1 MTPINRIEAISR
13 IIPSQQ
19 IERTEPVTLKSM
31 KQDLLALQYR
41 ACKYNSWEC
50 YQRIRELQEN
60 IRCHQEILEKYPYD
74 GKSTFAE
81 LLAQEI
87 KKNNCSS
94 EYF

>member
-1 MTPINRIEAISR
+1 MEEKVMTPINRIEPISR
-13 IIPSQQ
+13 ISPSLQ
-19 IERTEPVTLKSM
+19 IERAKPVTLKSM

-50 YQRIRELQEN
+50 YQQILELQEN

-81 LLAQEI
+81 LLAKEI
-87 KKNNCSS
+87 EKQQS
-94 EYF
+94 

>member
-1 MTPINRIEAISR
+1 MTPINRIEPISR
-13 IIPSQQ
+13 IIPRQPIKE
-19 IERTEPVTLKSM
+19 IEPITIKSM

-50 YQRIRELQEN
+50 YQQILEIKEN
-60 IRCHQEILEKYPYD
+60 IRCHQEILEIYHYD

-87 KKNNCSS
+87 EKQNC
-94 EYF
+94 

>member
-1 MTPINRIEAISR
+1 MTPINRIEPISR
-13 IIPSQQ
+13 IIPRQPIKE
-19 IERTEPVTLKSM
+19 IEPITIKSM

-50 YQRIRELQEN
+50 YQQILEIKEN

-81 LLAQEI
+81 LLAKEI
-87 KKNNCSS
+87 EKQS
-94 EYF
+94 

>member
-1 MTPINRIEAISR
+1 MIPINRIEQISR
-13 IIPSQQ
+13 IIPRQPIKE
-19 IERTEPVTLKSM
+19 IEPITIKSM

-50 YQRIRELQEN
+50 YQQILEIKEN
-60 IRCHQEILEKYPYD
+60 IRCHQEILEIYPYD

-87 KKNNCSS
+87 EKQNC
-94 EYF
+94 

>member
-1 MTPINRIEAISR
+1 MEEKVMTPINRIEPISR
-13 IIPSQQ
+13 IIPRQPIKE
-19 IERTEPVTLKSM
+19 IEPITIKSM

-50 YQRIRELQEN
+50 YQQILEIKEN
-60 IRCHQEILEKYPYD
+60 IRCHQEILEIYHYD

-87 KKNNCSS
+87 EKQNC
-94 EYF
+94 

>member
-1 MTPINRIEAISR
+1 MTPINRIEPISR
-13 IIPSQQ
+13 IIPRQP
-19 IERTEPVTLKSM
+19 IKKTEPITLKSM

-50 YQRIRELQEN
+50 SQQIQEN

-87 KKNNCSS
+87 EKQNC
-94 EYF
+94 